1 MASDGPSTKP
11 GGLQGGGRSREAS
24 HCVREILFLT
34 DAKADGAEL
43 TENGR
48 GKRGRALLT
57 PERVDIKKIKNK
69 GMKTSLSALSGGG
82 GGRGGELRG
91 REGRSSVVITRGV
104 KLQK

>member
-1 MASDGPSTKP
+1 M
-11 GGLQGGGRSREAS
+11 
-24 HCVREILFLT
+24 REILFLT

-48 GKRGRALLT
+48 GKRGRTLLT